1 MVFHNRQS
9 QTQMILASQVPDAVK
24 YTNTN
29 TVFKW
34 KWAKMDEVDEYVW
47 KWMIINGWKWSPK
60 KNFTEHW
67 NWISVGDY
75 GTLRTGDIEDRRLW
89 GQATLRT
96 GDVEDRRHWGQN
108 YYEGWMYFIGYM
120 LPTFGNISQ
129 LGGFLWALR
138 AQGWEICIFNIIL
151 LKLKNLSSTS
161 SVLNVACPQ
170 RHLSST
176 SPVLNVACPQRRL
189 SST

>member
-96 GDVEDRRHWGQN
+96 GDFEDRWRWGQATLRTDDVEDKFFNLSR
-108 YYEGWMYFIGYM
+108 IM
-120 LPTFGNISQ
+120 LKMQISQ
-129 LGGFLWALR
+129 PWARR
-138 AQGWEICIFNIIL
+138 AHRNPPNWLMFP
-151 LKLKNLSSTS
+151 
-161 SVLNVACPQ
+161 NVGSIYPIKYI
-170 RHLSST
+170 HPS
-176 SPVLNVACPQRRL
+176 
-189 SST
+189 